1 MKKAAIKIINLIL
14 VIAVVGLMTIPAEAT
29 TVQDIQDQINKD
41 NAALN
46 DINDDMLAMQDEQ
59 DLLEEEIC
67 DLDAELVNTMTVIGG
82 LEDDIAASEEA
93 IEAKEQDIAAKE
105 ADIRTTQG
113 LYEEAREKEE
123 AQYDAM
129 VARIQYL
136 YENGETD
143 YLAVL
148 FSASS
153 FSEILTLQ
161 SYIEA
166 VYTYD
171 QNMLAEYEAAR
182 EAVKQLWDRLEEEK
196 ASLEEEKAS
205 LEEEKASLEADR
217 AEMESQIAYLNGLL
231 DKKKKE
237 SANYDA
243 QIARMRQE
251 ANALKVKIKQEQAE
265 LKKIEEAERRR
276 TAANGS
282 YTVSASIS
290 DIINGASGSDLG
302 KQIARYGC
310 QYIGNP
316 YVLGGTSLTNGA
328 DCSGFTYRI
337 YANFGYTI
345 PRTSYQQRSAGTEVS
360 YENAQPGDLI
370 CYEGH
375 VAMYIG
381 GGYIVHASNV
391 KTGIKVSRA
400 TYKKILSVRRII

>member
-1 MKKAAIKIINLIL
+1 MKKAFVRIINLIL
-14 VIAVVGLMTIPAEAT
+14 VIAVVGIMTIPSEAT
-29 TVQDIQDQINKD
+29 TVKDIQDQINQD

-46 DINDDMLAMQDEQ
+46 EINDDMLALQDEQ

-67 DLDAELVNTMTVIGG
+67 DLDAELINTMTVIGG
-82 LEDDIAASEEA
+82 LEEDIAASEEA
-93 IEAKEQDIAAKE
+93 IAAKEQDISAKE

-123 AQYDAM
+123 AQYNAM

-136 YENGETD
+136 YENGEGD
-143 YLAVL
+143 YLSVL
-148 FSASS
+148 FSATS

-166 VYTYD
+166 VYAYD
-171 QNMLAEYEAAR
+171 QNMLAAYEAAR
-182 EAVKQLWDRLEEEK
+182 EEVKLLWERLEEEK
-196 ASLEEEKAS
+196 ASLEEEKA
-205 LEEEKASLEADR
+205 ALEAQV
-217 AEMESQIAYLNGLL
+217 SYLDGLL
-231 DKKKKE
+231 ARKKQE

-251 ANALKVKIKQEQAE
+251 ANALKVKIRQEQAE
-265 LKKIEEAERRR
+265 LKKMEEEARRR
-276 TAANGS
+276 AAAAAANGS

-316 YVLGGTSLTNGA
+316 YVSGGTSLTNGA

-400 TYKKILSVRRII
+400 TYKKILTVRRII

>member
-1 MKKAAIKIINLIL
+1 M
-14 VIAVVGLMTIPAEAT
+14 IAVVGLMTIPAEAT

-251 ANALKVKIKQEQAE
+251 ANALKVKIRQEQAE